1 MALNEVEE
9 IKQRLDIVDLINQ
22 YVVLKKAGANYK
34 GVCPFHQEKTPSM
47 MVSPQKQIW
56 KCFGCGRGGDHYKFI
71 MEAESLEFGDALRLL
86 AQKAG
91 VTLQPRT
98 QAEHQSQDRK
108 ERLFRINSLASK
120 VFQKLLW
127 DPEMGRKAREYLKKR
142 GLKDETIKEFVLGL
156 APRGFDLKKVMA
168 KHEVNPSELQ
178 KAGSPERFYDRIM
191 FPIFDVLG
199 NVIAFTERTLGD
211 GEPKYLNSPETPV
224 FNKSRV
230 LYGLN
235 FAKGALKDKNYVVL
249 VEGQMDVVALNQA
262 GVKNVVASSGT
273 AITETQ
279 LLILSKYTTN
289 FMLAFDN
296 DTAGKQ
302 TTRKV
307 IELLLKNDL
316 NNKVINFGEF
326 KDAGELFE
334 KSSSSWPVAVK
345 AAKEGV
351 DWLLDEEVMLAGP
364 MNFVENK
371 KKVIKALLPLLSLI
385 QDETRLDHYVQRVA
399 LATESKPESVYAAIE
414 KVQAKQ
420 AETAPPTVSA
430 KRAAVNLT
438 NEEQFLAIVLYQPQ
452 LLVENEKVFAEIVW
466 QSVDA
471 DRIAKAIGKCYD
483 DKTLVTNQ
491 SRFLSLVKTHLD
503 SQPVEKIGSYSPDS
517 SQKLSDK
524 VDSWLFWITQTW
536 PEFNEQLGKEL
547 LSEKIGQLTSRK
559 YEQKKELLAN
569 SIRRAQ
575 EKGDL
580 TEIKKLMSELSE
592 LAKNK

>member
-199 NVIAFTERTLGD
+199 NVIAFTGRTLGD

>member
-1 MALNEVEE
+1 MSLNEIEE
-9 IKQRLDIVDLINQ
+9 IKARLDIVDLISQ
-22 YVVLKKAGANYK
+22 YVALKKAGVNYK

-56 KCFGCGRGGDHYKFI
+56 KCFGCGRGGDHYKFV
-71 MEAESLEFGDALRLL
+71 MEAEHLEFGDALRLL

-91 VTLQPRT
+91 VKLQPRT

-108 ERLFRINSLASK
+108 ERLFRINALASK
-120 VFQKLLW
+120 VFQKLLL
-127 DPEMGRKAREYLKKR
+127 ESAAGKSAREYLKKR
-142 GLKDETIKEFVLGL
+142 GLKDATIKEFGLGL

-168 KHEVNPSELQ
+168 KHDVNPAELSR
-178 KAGSPERFYDRIM
+178 AGAPERFFDRIM

-199 NVIAFTERTLGD
+199 NVIAFTGRALGD
-211 GEPKYLNSPETPV
+211 AEPKYINSPETPV

-235 FAKGALKDKNYVVL
+235 FAKGAIKDKDYVVL
-249 VEGQMDVVALNQA
+249 VEGQMDVIALHQA
-262 GVKNVVASSGT
+262 GAQNTVASSGT

-302 TTRKV
+302 TTRKT
-307 IELLLKNDL
+307 IELLIKNDL
-316 NNKVINFGEF
+316 NNKIIDFGSH

-334 KSSSSWPVAVK
+334 KSPADWPKAVK
-345 AAKEGV
+345 TAKEGV
-351 DWLLDEEVMLAGP
+351 DWLLDQETALAGP
-364 MNFVENK
+364 IYQIENK
-371 KKVIKALLPLLSLI
+371 KQVIKAMLPVLSLI
-385 QDETRLDHYVQRVA
+385 QDETRLDHYVQRVS

-414 KVQAKQ
+414 KVHEKQ
-420 AETAPPTVSA
+420 VGSIPTTPSGR
-430 KRAAVNLT
+430 KAAANLT
-438 NEEQFLAIVLYQPQ
+438 NEEQLLAIVLQQPS
-452 LLVENEKVFAEIVW
+452 LLIANSQIFDEIVW

-471 DRIAKAIGKCYD
+471 ERIAKSIGKSYD

-491 SRFLSLVKTHLD
+491 SRFLSQVKTPLD
-503 SQPVEKIGSYSPDS
+503 SQLAEKI
-517 SQKLSDK
+517 
-524 VDSWLFWITQTW
+524 DSWLFWLTQTW
-536 PEFNEQLGKEL
+536 PEFNETIGKEL
-547 LSEKIGQLTSRK
+547 LSEKAGQLTSRK
-559 YEQKKELLAN
+559 YEQQKETLAH

-580 TEIKKLMSELSE
+580 AGIKKLMSELNE
-592 LAKNK
+592 LAKKKN